1 MKSKKRIFLI
11 IILNLIVYTFAFFY
25 ILPILWTVFSS
36 FKEESDLF
44 SWPPRLITK
53 LTIVNYR
60 NVFSKTQLPLFMRN
74 SFLISISATVLTVL
88 ISVMGGYALAKY
100 QFRAK
105 NFISSFTLSMLMI
118 PLQVIMVPIYLVL
131 SRMGLINTLWGL
143 IIPPCATPTG
153 IFLAQRYLLSALPDE
168 ILESARIDGA
178 GEMKIFFKI
187 VLPLSTPLIAALS
200 VLSFTWRWND
210 FLWPLIV
217 VGTPKLYT
225 IQLALG
231 MYAGEHIV
239 QWGPLLAMTVISMMP
254 VLIVFLLLQ
263 KYFVKGITT
272 GAIK

>member
-1 MKSKKRIFLI
+1 MKKRKRVLLV
-11 IILNLIVYTFAFFY
+11 ILNLIVYTFAIFY
-25 ILPILWTVFSS
+25 VLPIVWTVFSS
-36 FKEESDLF
+36 FKEEADLF

-53 LTIVNYR
+53 LTLVNYK
-60 NVFSKTQLPLFMRN
+60 NVFSKTQLPLFIRN
-74 SFLISISATVLTVL
+74 SFFISICATALTVL

-105 NFISSFTLSMLMI
+105 GFVSSFTLSMLMI

-131 SRMGLINTLWGL
+131 SKIGMINTLWGL
-143 IIPPCATPTG
+143 IIPPSATPTG

-178 GEMKIFFKI
+178 GELKIFFKI

-225 IQLALG
+225 VQLALG

-239 QWGPLLAMTVISMMP
+239 QWGPLLAMTTISMLP
-254 VLIVFLLLQ
+254 VLVVFLLLQ

>member
-1 MKSKKRIFLI
+1 MKRRKRIFLV
-11 IILNLIVYTFAFFY
+11 ILNLVVYVFAFLY
-25 ILPILWTVFSS
+25 VLPILWTVFSS

-44 SWPPRLITK
+44 SWPPRLVTK
-53 LTIVNYR
+53 LTMINYR

-74 SFLISISATVLTVL
+74 SFFISIFATIITVL
-88 ISVMGGYALAKY
+88 ISIMGGYALAKY
-100 QFRAK
+100 HFRFRG
-105 NFISSFTLSMLMI
+105 FISSFTLSMLMI

-131 SRMGLINTLWGL
+131 SKIGMINTLWGL
-143 IIPPCATPTG
+143 IIPPSATPTG

-217 VGTPKLYT
+217 VGTPRLYT
-225 IQLALG
+225 VQLALG

-239 QWGPLLAMTVISMMP
+239 QWGPLLAMTVISMIP

-263 KYFVKGITT
+263 KYFVKGIAT
-272 GAIK
+272 GALK

>member
-1 MKSKKRIFLI
+1 MKRRKRIFLV
-11 IILNLIVYTFAFFY
+11 ILNLVVYVFAFLY
-25 ILPILWTVFSS
+25 VLPILWTVFSS

-44 SWPPRLITK
+44 SWPPRLVTK
-53 LTIVNYR
+53 LTMINYR
-60 NVFSKTQLPLFMRN
+60 NVFSKTQLPLFMKN
-74 SFLISISATVLTVL
+74 SFLISIFATIITVLTS
-88 ISVMGGYALAKY
+88 IMGGYALAKY

-105 NFISSFTLSMLMI
+105 SLISSFILSMLMI

-131 SRMGLINTLWGL
+131 SRIGMINTLWGL
-143 IIPPCATPTG
+143 VIPPSATPTG

-217 VGTPKLYT
+217 VGTPRLYT
-225 IQLALG
+225 VQLALG

-239 QWGPLLAMTVISMMP
+239 QWGPLLAMTVISMIP

-263 KYFVKGITT
+263 KYFVKGIAT
-272 GAIK
+272 GALK

>member
-1 MKSKKRIFLI
+1 MKKRKRVLLV
-11 IILNLIVYTFAFFY
+11 ILNLIVYTFAIFY
-25 ILPILWTVFSS
+25 VLPIVWTVFSS
-36 FKEESDLF
+36 FKEEADLF

-53 LTIVNYR
+53 LTLINYR
-60 NVFSKTQLPLFMRN
+60 NIFSKTPLPLFMRN
-74 SFLISISATVLTVL
+74 SFLISISATVLTVM
-88 ISVMGGYALAKY
+88 ISVMSGYALAKY
-100 QFRAK
+100 RFGAK
-105 NFISSFTLSMLMI
+105 GFVSSFTLSMLMI

-131 SRMGLINTLWGL
+131 SKIGMINTLWGL
-143 IIPPCATPTG
+143 IIPPSATPTG

-178 GEMKIFFKI
+178 GELRIFFRI

-239 QWGPLLAMTVISMMP
+239 QWGPLLAMTTISMLP
-254 VLIVFLLLQ
+254 VLVVFLLLQ